1 MPEQITIS
9 IDGRP
14 AELVLDLLE
23 VIVDTNLHLPAMF
36 TITVQD
42 EYDHSTSSLKYAD
55 ANTFSLG
62 AQVKIEVETDELPN
76 AVMPV
81 KATLISGEITA
92 IEPVFSLDGK
102 PVLHIRGYDR
112 SHRLT
117 RGKKTRTF
125 GDANPNGSGIDEKQI
140 ISMIAQEAGFS
151 AKVAPDL
158 ASLKYTYVIQYN
170 QTDMEC
176 LWSRAHLLGYQL
188 YVEDKTLYFQAADA
202 HRGRPT
208 EQPRVLKW
216 GESLRDFRPRLSLMY
231 QVDKA
236 TVKGW
241 DPGKKDVIVGT
252 ASADNSKTIPKIG
265 LGKKGSAEAKRA
277 FSSSAEAV
285 LVDHPVGTQSQAKTI
300 AEAMFAE
307 AESQFIQAEGS
318 CLQGDPRLIAGR
330 VVKIEGVGQ
339 RFGGD
344 YYVTEARHTFTHG
357 TYRVTFAVTGRFP
370 NTISTLLQ
378 PHTDRAPGLI
388 SGVVT
393 AKVTNLQDPNEL
405 GRVQVMYPWLP
416 KYKEADL
423 SSNWARLATPMG
435 GNGRGF
441 FFLPEV
447 DDEVL
452 VAFEHG
458 DMNYPYIVGT
468 LWNSRDKPPQGTAK
482 ALSDDKKQVN
492 QRILRSRSGHLI
504 ILDDT
509 QGQEKIIIQDKTAK
523 NKIEIDS
530 KENTMT
536 INVEKD
542 LKIVAKGNANLEAQG
557 NITLKSTGD
566 LSMECKNLSIKAQAS
581 GSVQANSGLDLKAT
595 GQLTLKGAQTSVAS
609 DVMTEVKSSA
619 MVKVQGN
626 PIMLN

>member
-1 MPEQITIS
+1 MPEQLTIS
-9 IDGRP
+9 INGRP
-14 AELVLDLLE
+14 AELTLDLLE
-23 VIVDTNLHLPAMF
+23 VVVDTNLHLPAMF

-42 EYDHSTSSLKYAD
+42 EYDYSTSSLTYAD

-62 AQVKIEVETDELPN
+62 AEVKIEIETDELPN
-76 AVMPV
+76 AMMPV
-81 KATLISGEITA
+81 KAVLISGEITA
-92 IEPVFSLDGK
+92 IEPVFALDGK

-117 RGKKTRTF
+117 RGTKTRTY
-125 GDANPNGSGIDEKQI
+125 GDANPNGSGINEKQI
-140 ISMIAQEAGFS
+140 ISMIAQETGFT
-151 AKVAPDL
+151 AQVAPDL
-158 ASLKYTYVIQYN
+158 ANLKYTYVIQYN
-170 QTDMEC
+170 QTDMEF
-176 LWSRAHLLGYQL
+176 LWSRARLLGYQV

-202 HRGRPT
+202 HRG
-208 EQPRVLKW
+208 QPNAQPGNLKW
-216 GESLRDFRPRLSLMY
+216 GESLRDFRPRLSLMH
-231 QVDKA
+231 QVDQA

-241 DPGKKDVIVGT
+241 DPKKKEAIIST
-252 ASADNSKTIPKIG
+252 ASSDNSKTIPKIG
-265 LGKKGSAEAKRA
+265 LGKKGSAVSKQA
-277 FSSSAEAV
+277 FSSAETV
-285 LVDHPVGTQSQAKTI
+285 RVNLPVATQDQAKTI
-300 AEAMFAE
+300 AGAMFAE

-339 RFGGD
+339 RFSGD
-344 YYVTEARHTFTHG
+344 YYVTEARHIYAHG
-357 TYRVTFAVTGRFP
+357 KYRVTFAVTGRFP
-370 NTISTLLQ
+370 NTISALLQ
-378 PHTDRAPGLI
+378 APNGQAPDLV
-388 SGVVT
+388 SGVVP
-393 AKVTNLQDPNEL
+393 AKVTNLQDPEEL

-416 KYKEADL
+416 KHKGADL

-468 LWNSRDKPPQGTAK
+468 LWNSKDKPPQGTAK
-482 ALSDDKKQVN
+482 ALADDKKKVN

-504 ILDDT
+504 VLDDT
-509 QGQEKIIIQDKTAK
+509 DGQEKIIIQDKTAK

-595 GQLTLKGAQTSVAS
+595 GALTLKGAQTSVAS
-609 DVMTEVKSSA
+609 DAMTEVKSSA